1 MPSLLEI
8 LKDPNY
14 TEANPATKEAI
25 FNKWAA
31 KDENYVNANEATKE
45 AIRERFGVGGALEE
59 VKKPEEKK
67 EEPES
72 GFIAGARSGIE
83 RLQAD
88 YYAAKAALGMEGAE
102 EEAKKHRD
110 RANAIYKQAE
120 FLEHPVD
127 YLTGLLGQSVPYMVA
142 PVVAGGAATLA
153 APEIAIAG
161 LLGAGAT
168 SAAQFTGSNLS
179 RQLESGKAAKDLD
192 VGYAA
197 LAAVPQAALDTL
209 SLKMVPGLGR
219 IFEKAGIE
227 LAEKELEQIAK
238 QSIIKSAG
246 KTATVEG
253 LTESAQQVLE
263 RAQAGLN
270 IADAEARNEY
280 FESFIGGALLG
291 GTIGV
296 PGAAYEKMKAQDT
309 IRGKEYE
316 AELAKKKAEAQE
328 SSKKAQEEEAK
339 ITQTAVPDA
348 QGNVPLPS
356 FSPAP
361 TALQSGAAAGAK
373 AAAEADAFAG
383 LEAKQAAQTTIPP
396 EKKAIT
402 DLVGDAYAEYGSG
415 KKVAE
420 ALKPQLEAMGIPA
433 DEHKALINEA
443 RETLNIP
450 KNNTKEGREAQKV
463 WAQQWKESRSG
474 KQPTNADLTGDQS
487 GAAGATSK
495 SGIAPGGA
503 GTPNAGGVDTTGGA
517 AKPATTSKS
526 AQRPALDFKNLSDQ
540 QLVDIYEDFLADP
553 AEHAAAKAELSSR
566 GKFAAIRI
574 PQLETAI
581 ANPNLTDE
589 QRAEFQ
595 TELNALKGE
604 SNVTETTQAK
614 QAKEKGQE
622 EKPAP
627 AVEKPALTPKQ
638 IKQGYQL
645 LLEEHGDDLPAWK
658 DLTPEMRKGFMTDIE
673 DALRTKGMLPSKG
686 AAPTRASI
694 RIATAKKVKAIIDSY
709 NENRPGK
716 MRQWSDL
723 NDDARDIYMSQIRNN
738 TAEEQD
744 KAYAALQGYLKS
756 NEQITQEDRAEEED
770 ISEGASIYELNRQAY
785 SSELPRW
792 GELDD
797 AARKLFLKSV
807 ERGFT
812 RDKKG
817 KVVERKVTDEHM
829 DEGFTDVWIHNAEKE
844 ARIPKEEKGKA
855 QRVAKEEE
863 AAVKEEVEVG
873 KELPSLV
880 KIMLGEGGINNVLSY
895 IAKKAGGI
903 MIGKKDS
910 PRSEAIK
917 NYEKRYGALS
927 RAIFK
932 NIAAALNTINFSKS
946 TVVVD
951 PNNKVI
957 QQLIREGKLAAYDP
971 KTDTFYFTKNGMDEM
986 TVLHE
991 IVHAGTIK
999 ILYAF
1004 KTNPNSL
1011 TPNQRAA
1018 AEQINKVYEFAK
1030 KRLEGKYPN
1039 QLENVYEFVSYAL
1052 TEPRFQEELARIQ
1065 APSLA
1070 KYTLPPKESTSGFN
1084 MQNLW
1089 SHLTKA
1095 MMKLYDLTKA
1105 AARFFEIKPDL
1116 YDDAAKAFGGEKY
1129 TKQQLTID
1137 KTVQREV
1144 NNYVASEETETGKRD
1159 IDTSSRLTFESVSG
1173 LRDSV
1178 ASRLEETYPDAF
1190 SDTSEQGVA
1199 DFVEKYLSDKA
1210 FAEQVDKTAVDV
1222 YKQAKIGITKQAG
1235 FQGNAL
1241 LEVTQAFQG
1250 ILAAPEAGIDL
1261 EALPAKAPKPA
1272 KAPISA
1278 PAEGSTEVEKMRDAI
1293 PSSTFSAKSIFKN
1306 FSLSKMAEKAVRIFQ
1321 NDRAAIKNWQ
1331 RRMWL
1336 TGRYISYAT
1345 GFNNIYDQITLSSG
1359 NAHWLYT
1366 QYIQRHNEEVRKAVV
1381 AYAKERNLDVD
1392 TALKDLGLMA
1402 IAKHEEER
1410 REILYLTTVPLT
1422 ETQTLV
1428 DAKGNPISPRVA
1440 RDAILGYLNE
1450 HELDLSGA
1458 KYLRAQL
1465 EAIVNDKKN
1474 LDPSVDPKLLDRS
1487 SNKYSVSGFEPDQI
1501 TAAKKY
1507 YEEHKAAADKVLDK
1521 LKAVTDATLELNE
1534 MANYMSAYAKNYIM
1548 FYGFANY
1555 VPFKG
1560 KNFDSH
1566 PNADRIDM
1574 FNTNGRKLGGELQ
1587 ENVNPLEGRLT
1598 VPDNPVL
1605 QVMADGA
1612 QAAMRAGRKD
1622 VTQAIYNAVKEKTLQ
1637 GSIMKFDDKDYI
1649 EFKDRA
1655 NENILKDLK
1664 GETKIFHY
1672 MPDGKVAIIQ
1682 IDDKA
1687 QREAIRRT
1695 YREINPAVDFM
1706 LNKAN
1711 KITGFFGQLHTRYK
1725 VAFAPVNFVRDVL
1738 TNAWTIGAEG
1748 KGWLGPLQSFRYLSN
1763 VALDVA
1769 TGNLFRSWRFAAL
1782 YSKGD
1787 IAKIENLAK
1796 NNDYYKDLM
1805 EFAKGGR
1812 VSYIKGIAPKGQLQE
1827 LMRAPDGKLLN
1838 KQDIDRFF
1846 DIWIDTFELTARVS
1860 AFRITKANQI
1870 AELTKK
1876 GGLTKE
1882 EIEGA
1887 ATITAKAHAKNL
1899 ANFEQV
1905 GEWGRALGGLFM
1917 FFRPSATGAVRA
1929 MDAVAPAFYGSKERA
1944 MRTLPEF
1951 AAVANIKE
1959 KLSKNPSAA
1968 EEKKLKAELA
1978 TAEKALEEF
1987 DKNYSQLVQ
1996 SSRIIV
2002 GALAGAGIAAYVMAQ
2017 MSSDDD
2023 ELGRNRVSNDDMA
2036 RWTKFARFHIPGFEN
2051 PIQLPWGYGLGAF
2064 AAVGSQLASM
2074 LDPKNPTRTIDSLGN
2089 MTTIMLDSFMPL
2101 PFSRIPISEK
2111 PGQMAFDSITPSVL
2125 RPMFEYY
2132 MNVDALG
2139 HQIYNNRQTKYGDAY
2154 TGGDNI
2160 PESFKYAAKLL
2171 ADSTNGAINW
2181 SPNTMYFFF
2190 NNYADGASSL
2200 ANSPINM
2207 ALWLSGKKDFNA
2219 HTDTMIFDS
2228 FFGTRSNVDARQW
2241 SKVEEDLKDR
2251 SEKVKMFKND
2261 PLMYAKYLSSHPFDA
2276 MLTRMYDGDVNGR
2289 LKELRA
2295 DANKWRTMPGLDMK
2309 TRAMLVKNAVMQEN
2323 LIKYSLV
2330 QKYKAFGI
2338 KL

>member
-102 EEAKKHRD
+102 EEAKKHRE
-110 RANAIYKQAE
+110 RADAIYKQAE

-179 RQLESGKAAKDLD
+179 RQLETGKAAKDLD

-227 LAEKELEQIAK
+227 LAEKEVEQIAK

-383 LEAKQAAQTTIPP
+383 LEAKQAAQPAAPAGLTNDVI
-396 EKKAIT
+396 ER
-402 DLVGDAYAEYGSG
+402 AYAENGVSTE
-415 KKVAE
+415 KTRKV
-420 ALKPQLEAMGIPA
+420 LEAQLVEAGLTTPEEQKAFLKEKQAELGIPTVDPKA
-433 DEHKALINEA
+433 DKKTKAEQRKQKDIWQTNYLSGIKDTINGEQSTDVNLA
-443 RETLNIP
+443 R
-450 KNNTKEGREAQKV
+450 
-463 WAQQWKESRSG
+463 
-474 KQPTNADLTGDQS
+474 DQS
-487 GAAGATSK
+487 GAVGAPSKLGEPAG
-495 SGIAPGGA
+495 GIT
-503 GTPNAGGVDTTGGA
+503 TPVTGGVDTTGGA
-517 AKPATTSKS
+517 AQPATITTA
-526 AQRPALDFKNLSDQ
+526 AQRTTLEGAPSVTQTTEA
-540 QLVDIYEDFLADP
+540 V
-553 AEHAAAKAELSSR
+553 KAE
-566 GKFAAIRI
+566 
-574 PQLETAI
+574 
-581 ANPNLTDE
+581 
-589 QRAEFQ
+589 
-595 TELNALKGE
+595 
-604 SNVTETTQAK
+604 
-614 QAKEKGQE
+614 EKGQE
-622 EKPAP
+622 EKSTP
-627 AVEKPALTPKQ
+627 AVEKAALTPKQ

-645 LLEEHGDDLPAWK
+645 LLEEHGDALPAWK
-658 DLTPEMRKGFMTDIE
+658 DLTPEMKKDFMVEIE
-673 DALRTKGMLPSKG
+673 GALQTKGMLPSKG
-686 AAPTRASI
+686 AAPTESP
-694 RIATAKKVKAIIDSY
+694 RIAALKKVKAIVDSY
-709 NENRPGK
+709 NENRPSRL
-716 MRQWSDL
+716 RQWADL
-723 NDDARDIYMSQIRNN
+723 NYDERELYLSQIRNN
-738 TAEEQD
+738 TVEEQD

-756 NEQITQEDRAEEED
+756 NEKITPVEQTEEEKAPVP
-770 ISEGASIYELNRQAY
+770 EGASIYELNRQAY

-797 AARKLFLKSV
+797 DARGLFLKSI

-812 RDKKG
+812 RNEKG
-817 KVVERKVTDEHM
+817 EVTDRKVTTEQM
-829 DEGFTDVWIHNAEKE
+829 DEGFADVWIHNAEKE
-844 ARIPKEEKGKA
+844 ASAPKEEKGKA

-863 AAVKEEVEVG
+863 AAAKEEVEVG

-957 QQLIREGKLAAYDP
+957 QQLEREGKLAAYDP

-1084 MQNLW
+1084 MQSLW

-1116 YDDAAKAFGGEKY
+1116 YDEAAKAFGGEKY

-1144 NNYVASEETETGKRD
+1144 NNYIAAEEDTAGKRD

-1173 LRDSV
+1173 LRDAVS
-1178 ASRLEETYPDAF
+1178 SRLEETYPDVF
-1190 SDTSEQGVA
+1190 SDTSDQGVA
-1199 DFVEKYLSDKA
+1199 DFVEKYLNDKA

-1235 FQGNAL
+1235 YQGNAL

-1250 ILAAPEAGIDL
+1250 ILAAPEAGIDI
-1261 EALPAKAPKPA
+1261 EALPAKAPAKPA
-1272 KAPISA
+1272 KPTIPA
-1278 PAEGSTEVEKMRDAI
+1278 PAEGSTEFEKMRDAI
-1293 PSSTFSAKSIFKN
+1293 PSPTFSAKSIFKN
-1306 FSLSKMAEKAVRIFQ
+1306 FSLNKMAEKAVRIFQ

-1366 QYIQRHNEEVRKAVV
+1366 QYIQRHNEEVRKGVV

-1392 TALKDLGLMA
+1392 TALKELGLFA

-1637 GSIMKFDDKDYI
+1637 GSIMKFDGKDYI

-1748 KGWLGPLQSFRYLSN
+1748 KGYLGPLQSFRYLSN

-1787 IAKIENLAK
+1787 VAKIENLAK

-1860 AFRITKANQI
+1860 AFRITKENEVAKLN
-1870 AELTKK
+1870 KV
-1876 GGLTKE
+1876 GGLTEKQIE
-1882 EIEGA
+1882 EA
-1887 ATITAKAHAKNL
+1887 ANTTAKAYAKNL

-1987 DKNYSQLVQ
+1987 DKNYSQLVT
-1996 SSRIIV
+1996 SSRIVV
-2002 GALAGAGIAAYVMAQ
+2002 GALAGAGIVAYTMAQ

-2064 AAVGSQLASM
+2064 AAVGSQIASM
-2074 LDPKNPTRTIDSLGN
+2074 LDPKNPTRTVDSLGN
-2089 MTTIMLDSFMPL
+2089 MATIMLDSFMPL

-2251 SEKVKMFKND
+2251 SEKIKMFKND
-2261 PLMYAKYLSSHPFDA
+2261 PVMYAKYLSSHPFDA